1 MVAMQNHHSRSSGIG
16 GGGIWRCSRFR
27 KAITAMTHAV
37 QVGSMSTTG
46 KISATNVGSS
56 SR

>member
-1 MVAMQNHHSRSSGIG
+1 MTSGGLADFVGTLG
-16 GGGIWRCSRFR
+16 GGSAFCSRFR
-27 KAITAMTHAV
+27 NAITAMTHAV